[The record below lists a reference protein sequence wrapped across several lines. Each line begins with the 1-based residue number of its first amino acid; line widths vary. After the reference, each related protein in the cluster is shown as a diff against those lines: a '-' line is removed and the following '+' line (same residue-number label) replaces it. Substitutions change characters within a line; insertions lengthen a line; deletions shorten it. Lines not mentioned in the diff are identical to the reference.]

1 MLVVEDGVFV
11 VEGTMFELPPLLP
24 YTAIGLPRLARGAA
38 SFVKDVGAVER
49 SQLVEV
55 QYSSGARGA
64 LPTQSPYSFVLL
76 QLLWP
81 LPHVACVCACA
92 C

>member
-55 QYSSGARGA
+55 QHSSGARGA
-64 LPTQSPYSFVLL
+64 LPT
-76 QLLWP
+76 
-81 LPHVACVCACA
+81 
-92 C
+92 